1 MTGSTSAS
9 QTGAISPSLSVNPSI
24 VRQTVQPNKVTTI
37 KISLTNSG
45 VDPIPLSAGKLDI
58 TGINNQ
64 GSPEFSTQIG
74 PRSAATWLTVSPA
87 DVILAPSET
96 KQIAVTITP
105 PANIAPGGY
114 QAALIFQAN
123 LPSYYFD
130 LDANARILPA
140 LATSFILTVPTDNL
154 PTVADLKIES
164 LKLPKVVVSGP
175 VPVVAQVHNPTNFF
189 IFTDGQIGL
198 KPTFGSEQKVTTLDK
213 SIIFPDST
221 REYVSASSNRLIP
234 SIYTATMSL
243 NQGDKVLV
251 ASAKFFALP
260 WSFIVGTI
268 LILFVLIFLIARRRL
283 RRAWAVLAHGHNE
296 NLTNLTNTNKKI
308 KPIIRQDL
316 DNTNTNPHSKV
327 NKYVYQKV
335 HG

>member
-1 MTGSTSAS
+1 MLTMPKKLLFLSIVGAISLGFIGSTKAS
-9 QTGAISPSLSVNPSI
+9 QTGAISPSLAVNPSI
-24 VRQTVQPNKVTTI
+24 IRQVVQPNKASTVQI
-37 KISLTNSG
+37 NLTNSG

-58 TGINNQ
+58 IGINNQ
-64 GSPEFSTQIG
+64 GSPEFSNQIG
-74 PRSAATWLTVSPA
+74 PRSAATWLKTNPT
-87 DVILAPSET
+87 DIILAPHET
-96 KQIAVTITP
+96 KQITVTITP
-105 PANIAPGGY
+105 PANAAPGGY

-140 LATSFILTVPTDNL
+140 LATSFILTVPAEQM
-154 PTVADLKIES
+154 PTVADLTIEQFKI
-164 LKLPKVVVSGP
+164 PKVVVSGP

-189 IFTDGQIGL
+189 IFTDGQINL
-198 KPTFGSEQKVTTLDK
+198 KPTFGGDQKVTTLNQ

-260 WSFIVGTI
+260 WSFILSTVI
-268 LILFVLIFLIARRRL
+268 ALFLIIFLIARRRL
-283 RRAWAVLAHGHNE
+283 RQAWAVLAHGHSHNSV
-296 NLTNLTNTNKKI
+296 NNQKS
-308 KPIIRQDL
+308 KPIIR
-316 DNTNTNPHSKV
+316 
-327 NKYVYQKV
+327 
-335 HG
+335 